1 MTNSKQRQAVQ
12 NLQRGFDYIK
22 FMAAGLPSF
31 ILAIP
36 LNYMLVEWA
45 TLPKSAAYALVLAF
59 QVTVNFFM
67 LRRYVFKERTGRSL
81 FSDFAAFFSG
91 IMLFR
96 FADFLLYSALVY
108 YAGTWLCALVGQR
121 YYIAIQLANV
131 VIFSVLKFVFA
142 KRLFRSVTP
151 CP

>member
-1 MTNSKQRQAVQ
+1 MTNSIQRQAVQ
-12 NLQRGFDYIK
+12 NLQRGFDYLK

-45 TLPKSAAYALVLAF
+45 AFPKSAAYALVLAF

-67 LRRYVFKERTGRSL
+67 LRRYVFKGQTGRSL
-81 FSDFAAFFSG
+81 FSDFATFFSG

-96 FADFLLYSALVY
+96 FADFLLYSALV
-108 YAGTWLCALVGQR
+108 
-121 YYIAIQLANV
+121 
-131 VIFSVLKFVFA
+131 
-142 KRLFRSVTP
+142 
-151 CP
+151 